1 MSRGVG
7 YDPFDVEPNFTQPAK
22 NVDEV
27 PQGIGERAAA
37 SRRPVVKT
45 HNHVMEA
52 NTGWML
58 PADSWARRTMAT
70 SRLMQQNDR
79 LADALQRAGED
90 VIRPGGLTL
99 ISAVTNIVETQRT
112 FRAVRFL
119 PVVAARDR
127 RPTVNGLKLFI
138 HEHPN
143 SRYFRYAVMT
153 CAEPVPAFGDLRG
166 AVQELSRRISKWG
179 HEIGKCYDIEVLYRG
194 IEFTRS
200 TARERDAAAAERGQ
214 ESDLSARY
222 GADTV
227 LYHVH
232 ANVLY
237 WPKRN
242 IDKLWLDFLRYTKQ
256 FMGAHWRDNERLG
269 NVEEI
274 VKYCSKPAD
283 TLAASDDELVWL
295 YRQTQRLKICQPMGE
310 FRRWL
315 RELKTQRKKIARV
328 HYGRGDGK
336 LMRVKKGRRGGNQ
349 EEAADEDGNLIE
361 DDEANEDGHGDDAED
376 AHEVPKA
383 RERTGA
389 AVPPSNLVI
398 GLSLPQWR
406 HSPWAEPMIMIQ
418 NYDPAAAFGE
428 DGGDIQAWQR
438 QARQWWDDAFAPPPE
453 EALRVARMALDASM
467 SSNEICE
474 AAEAACYIVHT
485 CSSTVRDASEEPP
498 PDDSEVPLE
507 ELDDEIREVVQLF
520 PGARIVK
527 FGDEH
532 DEIPFEAPGVAARW
546 AKMRADLAVS
556 AVRLLER
563 RASLAHASGRSSEHG
578 CRAAA

>member
-1 MSRGVG
+1 
-7 YDPFDVEPNFTQPAK
+7 
-22 NVDEV
+22 
-27 PQGIGERAAA
+27 
-37 SRRPVVKT
+37 
-45 HNHVMEA
+45 MEA

-58 PADSWARRTMAT
+58 PADAWARRTMAT

-179 HEIGKCYDIEVLYRG
+179 HEIGKCYDIEILYRG

-328 HYGRGDGK
+328 HDGRGDGK

-361 DDEANEDGHGDDAED
+361 DDEANEDGDGDAAED
-376 AHEVPKA
+376 AHEVPKT

-406 HSPWAEPMIMIQ
+406 HTPWAEPMIMIQ

-453 EALRVARMALDASM
+453 EALRVARMALDTTM

-485 CSSTVRDASEEPP
+485 CGPTVRDFDLASPSADE
-498 PDDSEVPLE
+498 EVPQE
-507 ELDDEIREVVQLF
+507 ELDDDLREVVSLF
-520 PGARIVK
+520 DGATVVRLAPPPT
-527 FGDEH
+527 DED
-532 DEIPFEAPGVAARW
+532 DEIPFESPAVVARW
-546 AKMRADLAVS
+546 AKMRADLAAS
-556 AVRLLER
+556 TERLLER
-563 RASLAHASGRSSEHG
+563 RASAVHVPGRSPEHG
-578 CRAAA
+578 CRIAA